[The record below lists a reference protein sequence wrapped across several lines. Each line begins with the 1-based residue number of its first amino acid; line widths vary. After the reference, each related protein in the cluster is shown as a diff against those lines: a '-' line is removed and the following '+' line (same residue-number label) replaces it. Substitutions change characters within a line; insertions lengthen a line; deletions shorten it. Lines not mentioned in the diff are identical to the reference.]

1 MTNTKEN
8 DDITCNDKNVF
19 DEYLDA
25 KKRLVEKLKS
35 IVTVLINTQSLDVS
49 EPGALPY
56 LAKKMSW
63 VSSYQWQYNEGHETI
78 YCRPSY
84 CAAMCQGCRFTMV
97 KVPVRY
103 LSMSEED
110 ILAELSAEKV
120 KALKDERKR
129 IIAQK
134 DAALAKYDS
143 KLEDIDAEIKKFKV
157 K

>member
-1 MTNTKEN
+1 MTTTKEN
-8 DDITCNDKNVF
+8 DDITCADKNMF

-35 IVTVLINTQSLDVS
+35 IVTVLVNTQSLNVS

-56 LAKKMSW
+56 LAKKMTW
-63 VSSYQWQYNEGHETI
+63 VSSYQWQYSEGHETI

-84 CAAMCQGCRFTMV
+84 GATMCQGCRFTMV

-110 ILAELSAEKV
+110 ILEELSAEKV
-120 KALKDERKR
+120 KALKTERKR
-129 IIAQK
+129 ILAQK
-134 DAALAKYDS
+134 NAAVAEYDS
-143 KLEDIDAEIKKFKV
+143 KLGDIDAEIKKLKV

>member
-1 MTNTKEN
+1 MTNTKEDN
-8 DDITCNDKNVF
+8 GITCTDKNVF

-25 KKRLVEKLKS
+25 KKSLVEKLKS
-35 IVTVLINTQSLDVS
+35 IVTVLVNTQSLNVS
-49 EPGALPY
+49 EPSALPY

-120 KALKDERKR
+120 RALKDERKR
-129 IIAQK
+129 IVAQK

>member
-1 MTNTKEN
+1 MTKEN
-8 DDITCNDKNVF
+8 DDITCNDKNMF

-25 KKRLVEKLKS
+25 KKKLVEKLKS
-35 IVTVLINTQSLDVS
+35 IITVLVNTQSLDVS
-49 EPGALPY
+49 EPSALPF
-56 LAKKMSW
+56 LAKKMTW
-63 VSSYQWQYNEGHETI
+63 VSSYQWQYSEGHTTI

-84 CAAMCQGCRFTMV
+84 CAAMTQGCRFTMV

-129 IIAQK
+129 ILAEK
-134 DAALAKYDS
+134 SAALAEYDT
-143 KLEDIDAEIKKFKV
+143 KLDDIDAEIQKFKV